1 MTVVGRA
8 LDDPALVQLVA
19 GSTDLGQLDRIIDRR
34 RAAVAAAESS
44 GRRSVAL
51 RLDVTAR

>member
-8 LDDPALVQLVA
+8 LDDPALVLLVT
-19 GSTDLGQLDRIIDRR
+19 GSTDLTQLDRIIDRR
-34 RAAVAAAESS
+34 RAAVADVEAS
-44 GRRSVAL
+44 GRRAVAL